1 MSDAA
6 ACPRR
11 RVGTLTLGAVLVAAG
26 SGMLASLLWPGL
38 ELSWLLKLSP
48 LILVALGTEVLLS
61 ARKGGKI
68 RYDWAGMLLCLL
80 LVGAGLTMYAAA
92 WYVQN
97 GEYFNA
103 YNCSRY
109 ANEASYRMEYSYFD
123 GFDSH
128 TLPLEA
134 GDRLEGR
141 IDTYSG
147 WLEVEVAGED
157 GNTLLEGVPLNGE
170 QSVEVPRSG
179 LYTVLVH
186 GRRASGCFFFEAVKA
201 PEAGAEPSAPEEA
214 IAPEEA
220 DVSPDQAEN
229 T

>member
-6 ACPRR
+6 VCPRR
-11 RVGTLTLGAVLVAAG
+11 RVGTFTLGAVLVAAG
-26 SGMLASLLWPGL
+26 SGMLVSLLWPGL
-38 ELSWLLKLSP
+38 DLGWLLKLSP

-68 RYDWAGMLLCLL
+68 RYDWMGMLLCLL

-97 GEYFNA
+97 GEYLNA

-109 ANEASYRMEYSYFD
+109 ADEASYRMEYSYFD

-128 TLPLEA
+128 TLLLEA

-147 WLEVEVAGED
+147 WLEVEVSDED

-170 QSVEVPRSG
+170 QSVEIPRSG
-179 LYTVLVH
+179 RYTVLTH
-186 GRRASGCFFFEAVKA
+186 GRRASGRFFFEAVKA
-201 PEAGAEPSAPEEA
+201 PEAGADPEAPERA
-214 IAPEEA
+214 DAPEEA
-220 DVSPDQAEN
+220 DVPPGLAEGA
-229 T
+229 